1 MTAKF
6 LTALT
11 AGLALAACHNDASPA
26 ADASPTPQPTATVVQ
41 VIEVPK
47 PVRSSSSPTAIEVAT
62 KPTPC
67 GAEKLQNYLNLLP
80 TSTAKDEIAETV
92 GHNRIRYIPLDQAK
106 AAAAPGSN
114 RLTAGLGPDGRIKVF
129 TCG

>member
-1 MTAKF
+1 MTAK
-6 LTALT
+6 LLAALA
-11 AGLALAACHNDASPA
+11 AGLALAACHKDASPP
-26 ADASPTPQPTATVVQ
+26 ADASPTPTATVVR

-47 PVRSSSSPTAIEVAT
+47 PVRSSSSPTEVEVTT

-106 AAAAPGSN
+106 AAASPESN